1 MIVTARG
8 LCPIVD
14 VNSRDRVFG
23 GVTGAQKLVVS
34 LSFGKVSQGS
44 SSAAK
49 ADTPLALLCPINT
62 MAPVLAIAGMVANAV
77 RPTASLTPLGRFLNL
92 SSPGRTRS

>member
-1 MIVTARG
+1 MNGDTLR
-8 LCPIVD
+8 PIV

-34 LSFGKVSQGS
+34 LEFWQGSQGS

-49 ADTPLALLCPINT
+49 ADTPLALLCPINS
-62 MAPVLAIAGMVANAV
+62 MAPVLAI
-77 RPTASLTPLGRFLNL
+77 TGR
-92 SSPGRTRS
+92 